1 MECNRATVNSMDEL
15 ASSAEECKACG
26 CTLLVV
32 EEQDGI
38 CGDCMDTQMLAV
50 LVEALVERGV
60 SMRVARGGVMI
71 LLAPEE

>member
-1 MECNRATVNSMDEL
+1 MRSNSVTVNKVDEW
-15 ASSAEECKACG
+15 ASSVKECKACG

-32 EEQDGI
+32 EEQDGM
-38 CGDCMDTQMLAV
+38 CGDCIDAQAMSV